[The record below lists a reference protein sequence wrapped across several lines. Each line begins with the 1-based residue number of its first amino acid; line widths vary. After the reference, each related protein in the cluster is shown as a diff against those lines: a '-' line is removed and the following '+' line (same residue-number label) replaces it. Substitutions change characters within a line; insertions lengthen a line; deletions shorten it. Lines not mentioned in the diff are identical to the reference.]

1 MCWSLVLF
9 SLPEANFI
17 YFFSDA
23 LPFLF
28 SRLPSIL
35 LSLQTRCASF
45 HVLVL
50 PAAMEMVA
58 MGGASEF

>member
-1 MCWSLVLF
+1 
-9 SLPEANFI
+9 
-17 YFFSDA
+17 
-23 LPFLF
+23 LF

-35 LSLQTRCASF
+35 LSIRTRCASF